1 MNPQSSSNFRCVL
14 ITGASSGL
22 GLEFSRQLAPHVQTL
37 ILVARREK
45 VLEEIAEELVSAHPD
60 LKVKVLVSDLTDPR
74 ARIHLINALSEDDLY
89 PDCLINNAGM
99 GDYGEFRTS
108 DCPRPSR

>member
-1 MNPQSSSNFRCVL
+1 MNPQSSLNFRCVL

-22 GLEFSRQLAPHVQTL
+22 GLEFSRQLVPHVQTL

-45 VLEEIAEELVSAHPD
+45 FLEEIAEELVSAHPD

-74 ARIHLINALSEDDLY
+74 ARIHLINALSEDD
-89 PDCLINNAGM
+89 I
-99 GDYGEFRTS
+99 E
-108 DCPRPSR
+108 